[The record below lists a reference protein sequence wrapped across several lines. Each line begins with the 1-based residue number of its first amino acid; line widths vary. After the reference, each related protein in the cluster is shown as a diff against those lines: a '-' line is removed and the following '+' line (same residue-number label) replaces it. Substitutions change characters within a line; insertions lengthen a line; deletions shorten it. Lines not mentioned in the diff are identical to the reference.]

1 MEIATVVELIS
12 TLGFPIVLV
21 LAMGWFI
28 WKIYNQS
35 VDREKALMTEI
46 AESRAINSQ
55 FAEIIAQYKIEIGE
69 IKTDVKEIKEVL
81 IKSE

>member
-1 MEIATVVELIS
+1 MELATIVELIS

-35 VDREKALMTEI
+35 VDREKTLMTEI
-46 AESRAINSQ
+46 AESRSINAQ

-81 IKSE
+81 IKTE